1 MAEVEGAS
9 LGSVCPHVC
18 CLLLSADLSD
28 RMIELEGREKW
39 EPVFEDLT
47 DVGLKKK
54 DVLEK

>member
-1 MAEVEGAS
+1 M
-9 LGSVCPHVC
+9 GSMCPHVC

-39 EPVFEDLT
+39 ELVFEDLT